1 MVSTQKPMTRYECFR
16 KARSHEAN
24 GEFEDALKAYDTA
37 IEISNTYAHAYFY
50 KSRLLFRM
58 QKYGECIGCAE
69 KARQLEPTWSN
80 YIAQMIEDAKKR
92 L

>member
-1 MVSTQKPMTRYECFR
+1 MVSIKKPTTRYEYFK

-24 GEFEDALKAYDTA
+24 GEFEDALRAYDTA
-37 IEISNTYAHAYFY
+37 IEISDTYAHAYFY

-58 QKYGECIGCAE
+58 EKYGECIGCAE

-80 YIAQMIEDAKKR
+80 YIAEMIEDAKKR